1 MLLTAP
7 AVALLR
13 LLGFQVEGPSLAR
26 HAYSLLLS
34 RNQVYLAM
42 QVTAVQAAK
51 HGWHSP
57 AAVREVV

>member
-13 LLGFQVEGPSLAR
+13 LLGFQQVEGPSLAR

-42 QVTAVQAAK
+42 TAVQAAK
-51 HGWHSP
+51 YGWHSP
-57 AAVREVV
+57 AAARAAV